1 MAFTVSPGIVTRE
14 IDLTAIVPE
23 IGSGAAAVV
32 GSFNWGPILDND
44 GVLVTSEDEL
54 VKKFQ
59 KPDNINYNYFFTA
72 ANFLAYGNNLRVIR
86 VANSSAKNATADPNS
101 ANTVLIKE
109 DINYYGVYDPK
120 SGGAA
125 NNFFGDWVAKYAGEL
140 GNSLKVSLC
149 AADTAEKLSIT
160 GSSLAIGA
168 ATDDEHALTG
178 TGSAFLSE
186 LQIGDVIESA
196 ANQYIVTAIASDT
209 AATVYSN
216 GKDAQTSGATI
227 KRLKRSAFSEPS
239 TNMIGTVTVAA
250 GNTTVTGSK
259 TKFDLQI
266 NVGDQLKIDGQ
277 DTVVKS
283 ITSNT
288 ELELATSITNAAST
302 VAFSRKWEYEGSF
315 DTAPTTSTFGTQ
327 KTISQDEVHVVIVDE
342 DGDWTNSPGQVL
354 ETFPNMS
361 VLSDAVAEDGTTI
374 YYPDVVNRGSEYVW
388 WMDHNPAGDANSDTS
403 GKAWGSS
410 SASAGANSIM
420 TANGI
425 LKTVSLT
432 GGVAGT
438 SGLANADIIAGYD
451 LLKNEERIDVGFIP
465 TANNNTTI
473 VNHVIDNVAEAR
485 KDCMVLISAG
495 AGAVGETTDV
505 DAIIAQ
511 RNGYNST
518 SYAMMDSG
526 VKYQYDKYNDVYRFV
541 PFNGDIAGLMV
552 RTSQE
557 RDFFFSPAGFDRG
570 QIKNVIRMKMNPTKA
585 ERDLLY
591 KNGINPIVTFAGQG
605 TVLFGDKTL
614 LSKPSA
620 FDRVNVRRLFITL
633 EKSISTFAQA
643 MMFEFNDEFT
653 RARFVASVE
662 PFLRDIQGRGGITD
676 FAVVC
681 DETNNTSE
689 VVDRNEFV
697 GSIFVKPTRSINFI
711 LLNFVAV
718 RSGVEFSEITNV
730 V

>member
-59 KPDNINYNYFFTA
+59 KPDNNNYNYFFTA

-86 VANSSAKNATADPNS
+86 VANSTAMNATAAADT
-101 ANTVLIKE
+101 ANTVLIEE
-109 DINYYGVYDPK
+109 DINYYITYDPK
-120 SGGAA
+120 NGGAA
-125 NNFFGDWVAKYAGEL
+125 NNHFGDWVAKYAGDL

-168 ATDDEHALTG
+168 ATADEHALTG

-216 GKDAQTSGATI
+216 GQDAQTSGATI
-227 KRLKRSAFSEPS
+227 KRLIRSGFSEPS
-239 TNMIGTVTVAA
+239 INMIGKVSVAA

-259 TKFDLQI
+259 TKFDLQL

-288 ELELATSITNAAST
+288 ELQLTTAITNAAAT

-327 KTISQDEVHVVIVDE
+327 KTISQDEVHVVVIDE
-342 DGDWTNSPGQVL
+342 DGDWTGSPGQVL
-354 ETFPNMS
+354 ETFPNVS
-361 VLSDAVAEDGTTI
+361 VLSDAVSEDGTSI
-374 YYPDVVNRGSEYVW
+374 YYSDVINRGSEYVW
-388 WMDHNPAGDANSDTS
+388 WMDHNAVGDTNSNTG
-403 GKAWGSS
+403 GKAWGSTS
-410 SASAGANSIM
+410 SSAGANSII

-425 LKTVSLT
+425 INTVSLT
-432 GGVAGT
+432 GGLSGT
-438 SGLANADIIAGYD
+438 SNLSNADIIAGYD
-451 LLKNEERIDVGFIP
+451 ILKNEERIDVGLIA
-465 TANNNTTI
+465 TANNNATITT
-473 VNHVIDNVAEAR
+473 HVINNIAETR
-485 KDCMVLISAG
+485 KDCMVLISPAPSASG
-495 AGAVGETTDV
+495 SGTDDV
-505 DAIIAQ
+505 IAA
-511 RNGYNST
+511 RNALPSS
-518 SYAMMDSG
+518 SYAVMDSG
-526 VKYQYDKYNDVYRFV
+526 FKYQYDKYNDVYRFV
-541 PFNGDIAGLMV
+541 PTNGDIAGLFV
-552 RTSQE
+552 RTE
-557 RDFFFSPAGFDRG
+557 TDRDFFFSPAGFDRG
-570 QIKNVIRMKMNPTKA
+570 QIKNVVRLRLNPNKA

-591 KNGINPIVTFAGQG
+591 KNGINPVVTFAGQG

-614 LSKPSA
+614 LAKPSA
-620 FDRVNVRRLFITL
+620 FDRINVRRLFITL

-676 FAVVC
+676 FAVQC
-681 DETNNTSE
+681 DETNNTTE
-689 VVDRNEFV
+689 VIDRNEFV

-718 RSGVEFSEITNV
+718 RSGVEFEEITNV

>member
-32 GSFNWGPILDND
+32 GSFRWGPIKDNN
-44 GVLVTSEDEL
+44 GTLVTSEDEL

-59 KPDNINYNYFFTA
+59 KPDINSFNYFFTA

-86 VANSSAKNATADPNS
+86 VANSTAMNATADPNS
-101 ANTVLIKE
+101 ANTVLIEK
-109 DINYYGVYDPK
+109 DIDYYSTYDPK

-125 NNFFGDWVAKYAGEL
+125 NNEFGDWVAKYAGEL

-149 AADTAEKLSIT
+149 AADIPESVSLKGTD
-160 GSSLAIGA
+160 LAIG
-168 ATDDEHALTG
+168 TSTNDEHALTG
-178 TGSAFLSE
+178 TGSDFRYE

-209 AATVYSN
+209 AATVFSN
-216 GKDAQTSGATI
+216 GKDAQSSGATI

-239 TNMIGTVTVAA
+239 TNMIGTVTVQA
-250 GNTTVTGSK
+250 GNTTVSGTK
-259 TKFDLQI
+259 TKFDLQV
-266 NVGDQLKIDGQ
+266 NVGDQLKIEGQ

-283 ITSNT
+283 VTSNN
-288 ELELATSITNAAST
+288 ELELVTAITNAAST

-327 KTISQDEVHVVIVDE
+327 KSISRDEVHVVVVDE
-342 DGDWTNSPGQVL
+342 DGDWTNNPGQVL
-354 ETFPNMS
+354 ETFPNLS
-361 VLSDAVAEDGTTI
+361 VLSDALQENGTSM
-374 YYPDVVNRGSEYVW
+374 YYPDVINRGSEYVW
-388 WMDHNPAGDANSDTS
+388 WMDHNPAGDENLTTL

-410 SASAGANSIM
+410 SAEAGADSTM

-432 GGVAGT
+432 GGV
-438 SGLANADIIAGYD
+438 SGSGNLTDGNLISGYD
-451 LLKNEERIDVGFIP
+451 ILKNEELIDIGFIP
-465 TANNNTTI
+465 TANSSTTV
-473 VNHVIDNVAEAR
+473 VNHVISNIAEAR
-485 KDCMVLISAG
+485 KDCMVLFTPNNATSADSVV
-495 AGAVGETTDV
+495 AT
-505 DAIIAQ
+505 
-511 RNGYNST
+511 RNSIT
-518 SYAMMDSG
+518 SSSYAVMDSG
-526 VKYQYDKYNDVYRFV
+526 EKYQYDKYNDVYRFV
-541 PFNGDIAGLMV
+541 PTSGDIAGLMV
-552 RTSQE
+552 RTALE
-557 RDFFFSPAGFDRG
+557 RDFFFSPAGFERG
-570 QIKNVIRMKMNPTKA
+570 QIKNVVRLRFNPSKA
-585 ERDLLY
+585 DRDILY
-591 KNGINPIVTFAGQG
+591 KNGINPIVSFAGQG
-605 TVLFGDKTL
+605 TIMFGDKTL
-614 LSKPSA
+614 LAKPSA
-620 FDRVNVRRLFITL
+620 FDRINVRRLFITL
-633 EKSISTFAQA
+633 EKSISTFSQA

-681 DETNNTSE
+681 DETNNSTE

-718 RSGVEFSEITNV
+718 RSGVEFEEITNV